1 MKPVRDRL
9 EIQLVILLKVD
20 LGFKQVLQTI
30 DGFIIVILLWKIVD
44 DNKFDANY
52 LIIEDLD
59 NIFRNVVVI
68 WS

>member
-52 LIIEDLD
+52 LTIDDLNNII
-59 NIFRNVVVI
+59 RNVVVI
-68 WS
+68 CL